1 MAADTART
9 ARASLMTALMVVGVI
24 GATALSGCGSDA
36 KSGSSSNSLSR
47 ATLESDLEQLQ
58 GWENNP
64 FGGEVRKAVCQGG
77 IELRNG
83 ATQTCTI
90 TVSGHTHTLT
100 VVIKDASTNPPI
112 FGIKA

>member
-1 MAADTART
+1 MTADTAR
-9 ARASLMTALMVVGVI
+9 ASRTPLLTALTVI
-24 GATALSGCGSDA
+24 GVLGAVVLSGCGSDS

-47 ATLESDLEQLQ
+47 ATLESELEQLQ

-112 FGIKA
+112 FGIKG